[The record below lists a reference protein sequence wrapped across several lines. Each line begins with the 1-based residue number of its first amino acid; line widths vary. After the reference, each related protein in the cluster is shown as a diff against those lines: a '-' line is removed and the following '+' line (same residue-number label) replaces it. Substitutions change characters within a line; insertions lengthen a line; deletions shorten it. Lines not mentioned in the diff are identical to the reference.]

1 MKTTLTVKQIMD
13 LGGQALLDKVAE
25 FNGFTERQVF
35 TLDKV
40 FTFDS
45 EFKKEKFD
53 ISKNKVFYFSYG
65 RYDDTQRILI
75 IADSLEDA
83 MNKVCHIGDTGPI
96 SKDDFLE
103 IDFDKELL
111 ENDGV
116 IYL

>member
-35 TLDKV
+35 PLDKV

-45 EFKKEKFD
+45 EFKKEKF
-53 ISKNKVFYFSYG
+53 NTNTHKVFSFSYG
-65 RYDDTQRILI
+65 RYEDRQQILI

-83 MNKVCHIGDTGPI
+83 INKVYLIEDTGPI
-96 SKDDFLE
+96 SKDDFHE
-103 IDFDKELL
+103 IDFDKELF